1 MDVDIESL
9 IGLPKDWVNEV
20 EWENDTVLMVRYELL
35 DIEKVSK
42 DVLDFINKH
51 GRDAAFNGSIEGCE
65 HLHEVCKIGLTL
77 IEDGE
82 EYSNEDFASWLAQ
95 HLDDEV
101 NSSFRQDAEHQYEAK
116 LDGSWW
122 RD

>member
-1 MDVDIESL
+1 MAVSIEDL
-9 IGLPKDWVNEV
+9 QGLPKDWVSEI
-20 EWENDTVLMVRYELL
+20 EWENDTTLMVRYELL
-35 DIEKVSK
+35 NIEKISS

-51 GRDAAFNGSIEGCE
+51 GREVAFNGSIEGCE
-65 HLHEVCKIGLTL
+65 HLHEACKIGLTL

-82 EYSNEDFASWLAQ
+82 KYTNEDFASWLGT
-95 HLDDEV
+95 HLEDEV
-101 NSSFRQDAEHQYEAK
+101 NFGLHQDAEHQYEAK